1 MFLPGNLAPAKT
13 RRSYGGIELSDEE
26 DENIGDIED
35 EGIESSQDPQRVSRV
50 RQSVFDDAC

>member
-1 MFLPGNLAPAKT
+1 M
-13 RRSYGGIELSDEE
+13 RRSYGGIELLDEE
-26 DENIGDIED
+26 DENIADIED